1 MDFSS
6 WLAFVAVALLVTFS
20 PGPAVVMV
28 ISNAV
33 SHGPGRAMIGSLGNA
48 LGLIAVAAAATAGL
62 GVVLAASATAFLAVK
77 LLGAAYLIYLGI
89 RQWRSRAP
97 SLGHAP
103 APGGHAPTQ
112 AWRLFAHGVWV
123 ALTNPK
129 TILFFSALFP
139 QFVHTDHPVLPQ
151 LLVLIPTFAACALL
165 SHAFY
170 ALLARGLRTQLTHA
184 SRIRLVNRIFGGT
197 FVALGI
203 GLLGLRSKTA

>member
-1 MDFSS
+1 M
-6 WLAFVAVALLVTFS
+6 
-20 PGPAVVMV
+20 
-28 ISNAV
+28 
-33 SHGPGRAMIGSLGNA
+33 
-48 LGLIAVAAAATAGL
+48 
-62 GVVLAASATAFLAVK
+62 
-77 LLGAAYLIYLGI
+77 
-89 RQWRSRAP
+89 
-97 SLGHAP
+97 
-103 APGGHAPTQ
+103 
-112 AWRLFAHGVWV
+112 

-139 QFVHTDHPVLPQ
+139 QFVHTGQPVLPQ